1 MWDLYKDVPIALAK
15 NKLPPRD
22 MPGIAWYQGSF
33 YNATDTTL
41 YVPEI
46 TKPLPDAVAY
56 DMRRAYYAAVSWMDE
71 QVGKVLN
78 ELDKL
83 GLREKTVVVI
93 HGRCVVTG

>member
-1 MWDLYKDVPIALAK
+1 MWDLYEGVPIPLAT

-33 YNATDTTL
+33 YNATDSTS
-41 YVPEI
+41 YVAEI

-56 DMRRAYYAAVSWMDE
+56 DMRRSYYAAVTWTDE
-71 QVGKVLN
+71 QIGKVLD

-83 GLREKTVVVI
+83 GLRHNTVVVI
-93 HGRCVVTG
+93 HGR